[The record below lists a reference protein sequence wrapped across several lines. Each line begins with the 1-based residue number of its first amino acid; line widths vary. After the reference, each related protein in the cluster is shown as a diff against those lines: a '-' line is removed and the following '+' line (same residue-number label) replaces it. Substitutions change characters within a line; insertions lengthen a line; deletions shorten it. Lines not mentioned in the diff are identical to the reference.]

1 MISLTVDISTLASN
15 ILNLQIMTKK
25 NLLVPIAIFL
35 ALISTVNAQQDAQ
48 YTQYMFNTMSVNPAY
63 AGSRGQF
70 SAAALY
76 RSQWV
81 GLDGAPETFT
91 LNLHSPIRNS
101 RLGYGVSVI
110 QDNIGDG
117 VVSETYFDAIVS
129 YTIDVSLEGKLS
141 FGLKAGGNLLNLDF
155 NGLRNFDLEPV
166 SIDNIENR
174 FSPNIGLGLY
184 YHTNKFYAG
193 LSAPNILETEHFD
206 NARTDANS
214 AQFLSKERINFY
226 FITGYVF
233 DLNGNLKFKPALL
246 TKVVGGAP
254 LQLDMSAS
262 FLFNDK
268 FSFGAAYRWDA
279 ALSGLVGFQITDQ
292 LMLGLAYDRETTAL
306 GGSQFNDGSF
316 EVFLRFELVK
326 SFQKLVSPRF
336 F

>member
-1 MISLTVDISTLASN
+1 MILKNRFLSPIVFLLLLIGSEA
-15 ILNLQIMTKK
+15 IL
-25 NLLVPIAIFL
+25 
-35 ALISTVNAQQDAQ
+35 AQQDAQ
-48 YTQYMFNTMSVNPAY
+48 YTQYMFNTMTVNPAY
-63 AGSRGQF
+63 AGSRGQL
-70 SAAALY
+70 SVAALY

-81 GLDGAPETFT
+81 GLEGAPETFT

-101 RLGYGVSVI
+101 KLGYGISIV

-117 VVSETYFDAIVS
+117 VVSETYFDAVVS

-155 NGLRNFDLEPV
+155 NGLRNFDVEPV

-174 FSPNIGLGLY
+174 FSPNVGLGIY
-184 YHTNKFYAG
+184 YHTNNFYAG
-193 LSAPNILETEHFD
+193 LSAPNLLEIEHFD
-206 NARTDANS
+206 NSRSDANS
-214 AQFLSKERINFY
+214 VQFLSKERINFY

-233 DLNGNLKFKPALL
+233 DLGGNLKFKPALL

-254 LQLDMSAS
+254 LQVDASAS
-262 FLFNDK
+262 FLFNER

-306 GGSQFNDGSF
+306 GGTQFNDGSF